1 MQGMNGLLLVLT
13 GVLLSIGM
21 LLPPGDQSTTSSS
34 GVTQISAAPDLG
46 GRPALAERFAT
57 AQARS
62 DAASLRQPADAT
74 GALGSAPGSTPHR
87 ETRAA
92 LDLKP
97 APWTTVVKADPS
109 APANGKIASS
119 KPGDWE
125 ARSELARDLQQE
137 LTRTGCYGGEING
150 AWTQST
156 RRAMAR
162 FITAVN
168 ASLPF
173 KDPDYI
179 LLTLVRSHPSTVCG
193 GGCGRDEVAAD
204 DGRCLPRAIVA
215 QTERARD
222 RAHRA
227 ATVTASQPE
236 RVATL
241 TPPGEHWRIASPA
254 RDAATDSDAASA
266 MPSQPEQRQQP
277 ARYVTIEKLP
287 WLAES
292 TRAAS
297 QPLPATKRPDGMM
310 SVGAP
315 LPLPSDVEADR
326 QRTVAFKPMTDD
338 AGQTGAVPPPPA
350 LDVTLGIEPETAP
363 DIVPAAIAPD
373 KIIKDRP
380 RRSARNGSKKYA
392 AKRSSRR
399 SYYGYAWA
407 GQNYPPRRYFKRRFI
422 APFNMMQ
429 RLDGIY

>member
-21 LLPPGDQSTTSSS
+21 LLPPGGQSPTSLTD
-34 GVTQISAAPDLG
+34 VTHISATPDLG
-46 GRPALAERFAT
+46 VSPPSADRLAPREARPRSTDGASAAIASPPRDAT
-57 AQARS
+57 A
-62 DAASLRQPADAT
+62 
-74 GALGSAPGSTPHR
+74 ALN
-87 ETRAA
+87 
-92 LDLKP
+92 LKP
-97 APWTTVVKADPS
+97 TPWTTVVKADPT
-109 APANGKIASS
+109 APANGKIKSS

-222 RAHRA
+222 RAQRA
-227 ATVTASQPE
+227 ATAPAPRPE

-241 TPPGEHWRIASPA
+241 TPPGAHARNAAAQSDIIVAKPSRPAA
-254 RDAATDSDAASA
+254 RD
-266 MPSQPEQRQQP
+266 
-277 ARYVTIEKLP
+277 VTIEKLP
-287 WLAES
+287 WLADG
-292 TRAAS
+292 TLAAS
-297 QPLPATKRPDGMM
+297 QPLPPTKRPDGMM

-315 LPLPSDVEADR
+315 VPLSSDVGVEFER
-326 QRTVAFKPMTDD
+326 RVAFKTVDIEPGQAD
-338 AGQTGAVPPPPA
+338 AAPPA
-350 LDVTLGIEPETAP
+350 PASDWSAGIDRETAS
-363 DIVPAAIAPD
+363 DVSLSAPSTVGPG
-373 KIIKDRP
+373 KISKDRA
-380 RRSARNGSKKYA
+380 RRTARNGSKKYA
-392 AKRSSRR
+392 AKRSYRR
-399 SYYGYAWA
+399 SYSGYAWA
-407 GQNYPPRRYFKRRFI
+407 APRYPPRRYFKRRFI